1 MGDQRQELDDLLH
14 MGNHIT
20 NTKKL
25 ESYKDRLTELEE
37 AQEGFRILW
46 VGLKQDPL
54 DVDINDV
61 LSSEAPFDRI
71 ERTTQTILQTT
82 I

>member
-1 MGDQRQELDDLLH
+1 MPFRRLRVNGLKKTWHGSMREEELNDLLH

-37 AQEGFRILW
+37 AQEGFQIFM
-46 VGLKQDPL
+46 GG
-54 DVDINDV
+54 
-61 LSSEAPFDRI
+61 
-71 ERTTQTILQTT
+71 TQTGPTGC
-82 I
+82 